1 MGKTLVGE
9 VAHFFGKINVAA
21 LKMSGKLKVGDKI
34 SIEHKDG
41 SVVLEQTID
50 SMQVEHKNVDS
61 AKAGDAVGLK
71 VESSVRENDL
81 VFKVTETE
89 EEKT

>member
-21 LKMSGKLKVGDKI
+21 LKLSGELKVGDRI

-41 SVVLEQTID
+41 SVVLEQTVD
-50 SMQVEHKNVDS
+50 SMQVEHKPVQE
-61 AKAGDAVGLK
+61 AKAGDDVAIKTAEK
-71 VESSVRENDL
+71 VHGGNL
-81 VFKVTETE
+81 VYKITED
-89 EEKT
+89 

>member
-9 VAHFFGKINVAA
+9 VAHFFGNISVAA
-21 LKMSGKLKVGDKI
+21 LKMSGELKVGDKI

-50 SMQVEHKNVDS
+50 SMQVEHKNVES
-61 AKAGDAVGLK
+61 AKAGDDVAIKTADK
-71 VESSVRENDL
+71 VHSGNL
-81 VFKVTETE
+81 VYKITAE
-89 EEKT
+89 

>member
-21 LKMSGKLKVGDKI
+21 LKLSGDLKVGDKV

-41 SVVLEQTID
+41 SVVLEQTVD
-50 SMQVEHKNVDS
+50 SMQIEHKEVES
-61 AKAGDAVGLK
+61 AKAGDDVAIKTAEK
-71 VESSVRENDL
+71 VHSGNL
-81 VFKVTETE
+81 VYKITE
-89 EEKT
+89 E